1 MATKDDTIEKI
12 RTQYDFLVSEFGV
25 RRIGL
30 FGSVSMGTDTEKSD
44 IDLLVEF
51 NRPIGLRFINLVD
64 YLENLLG
71 RKVDVVTRDGLE
83 NIRVKKVAEDIR
95 RTVIYV

>member
-1 MATKDDTIEKI
+1 MLLSGPEPLTLKLLKPFKPSFI
-12 RTQYDFLVSEFGV
+12 FFV
-25 RRIGL
+25 
-30 FGSVSMGTDTEKSD
+30 MGTDTEKSD

-64 YLENLLG
+64 YLEDLLG

-83 NIRVKKVAEDIR
+83 NIRVKKVAEDIH